1 MMDTRTVRMN
11 EGKNQAAQDI
21 EKERQRKFLVQIQ
34 QKRML
39 VAAQILQASDEYQ
52 SSRSILRSTAAQNE
66 SHG

>member
-52 SSRSILRSTAAQNE
+52 SSRSILGSTAAQNE